1 VTDYAAVYRH
11 FATFAETTVIER
23 GKEEIT
29 EDDID
34 AFLDKFLSR
43 GTFFFYEG
51 VRIPHANTV
60 DPETQLKAFDMSERT
75 GAEAREELKPLLLA
89 KVMETYGS
97 VSDESND
104 RGWDPTPI
112 SRDEYAR
119 SFYIEGGGTSEGWEG
134 LSELDKISH
143 PAYGKAQLE
152 TKRIK
157 SHISKYF
164 DKVMPFMLRKTMH
177 HSFSIGQ
184 YYTRTGKG
192 VVHRNDE
199 FGNPVTINSEEELQN
214 FLSSDYHDSKFPAAK
229 HDGNRFILWNPTDDG
244 RDIKMAV
251 IDIDNPAK
259 IPAIEV
265 RKSVRR
271 IAKKLIGEGHPTI
284 IMFTGGDYQ
293 IWIGANDKRPLG
305 DQSEAKDYVI
315 TTLFGMGALDRET
328 AIANEVIHIDTMTL
342 SPKQQTRMFFS
353 LHYPTPESKK
363 DFSGLAAV
371 PVTLEDLTA
380 KDFEP
385 YEYAHPDVVRR
396 NFDAY
401 ASVVASWFDAVQ
413 IGQDYDMPGD
423 IQSAPEC
430 VRLDER
436 FPDYE
441 QLKFTHTKSNTIGLT
456 PDKIASST
464 ADETSVYAY
473 AKQRGV
479 DVVLRY
485 DSKGNMKFGE
495 VLRTERVSTDR
506 RGDTVLSTQDI
517 TSVLVT
523 ASGIVIHSDY
533 LTRDIERYCIGNG
546 INELTLVGQLVLTDD
561 FGTSLD
567 IEDIQFA
574 LARKEKLD
582 PSEMRKTRFVCSYI
596 ASYNYDEV
604 PLNAM
609 DDEVSKI
616 TTNRIFPAPS
626 FSFIAPKIGQKLSK
640 SYESNRNN
648 RLGKDM
654 VIMGEETYMVTS
666 LNKISMTIVGVDK
679 QSKPYAQGSKE
690 IGPVYVALTKNH
702 SKMGPIYYLIGKAEI
717 ALTRE
722 DRTRLK
728 ELVFGKNNK
737 NMIPLNVRRDDFVEQ
752 MELAEPSV
760 VVDVVYDDISNTM
773 TNALPTHFLPSTR
786 GKSFRIVDKN
796 AFATKMIGAKIV
808 GIRTDLSALRPG
820 DISHTQDSLIKI
832 SNIAPKQG
840 FSILNTLPNPTKK
853 ADFLEYYTARM
864 PELVHKDAPWR
875 MSPKSYSKL
884 NKLAK
889 KKGVVGFVKK
899 KSIIYD
905 DDPGWSVI
913 GEYEELL
920 DAAFTFKKITN
931 PFYLRGIDII
941 NATKMVVEYDIN
953 YHLIISEGRFYWI
966 YCDIESEELKAKK
979 KEFHETGEGKK
990 VKSILSDMLDVVVS
1004 IYSPKEKVTDAVVP
1018 GFKLDLL
1025 VVEEVKPNPAFS
1037 GVESH
1042 MGSFYSSPI
1051 DAIPLDEPKLMSEL
1065 HPNDPSKWKYSNDYV
1080 YQVGGRM
1087 VKPHLFDSSL
1097 SIPRRTPAEFE
1108 GAYKRQDFYIDK
1120 YSLNTTGQSPYYKYT
1135 DLPFFMQTAVDDTK
1149 NNYGIDGVSIVSMG
1163 DTIDKTKSYREA
1175 YNATRLLNKEQAK
1188 EDLKLVGAQFTSFPG
1203 EGEDWENAD
1212 EDFDFRGYNNKYKAQ
1227 HKQEEDD
1234 LKKSLKRTNFVGFDD
1249 AIESILSNPPVKRS
1263 AWNQLVSQY
1272 IAEYEQWDA
1281 DPEPKENWLT
1291 YSIGA
1296 FPTWAAPLLEK
1307 ERLYN
1312 LAKRD
1317 YELSDEDIKLIN
1329 SNLLGETT
1337 GEVFESILSDLY
1349 EEEEE
1354 EEDDEEDE
1362 DSDEFEEYEED
1373 EDEI

>member
-1 VTDYAAVYRH
+1 MTDYAAVYRH
-11 FATFAETTVIER
+11 FATFAEATVIER

-60 DPETQLKAFDMSERT
+60 DPETQIKAFDMSERT
-75 GAEAREELKPLLLA
+75 VAEATEELRPLLLA
-89 KVMETYGS
+89 KVVETYGS

-104 RGWDPTPI
+104 RGWDPTPT

-119 SFYIEGGGTSEGWEG
+119 SFYIEGGGTSEGWDG

-143 PAYGKAQLE
+143 PAYGRAQLE

-164 DKVMPFMLRKTMH
+164 DKVLPFMLRKTMH
-177 HSFSIGQ
+177 HPISIGQ
-184 YYTRTGKG
+184 YYTRSGKPEII
-192 VVHRNDE
+192 RNDE
-199 FGNPVTINSEEELQN
+199 FGNPVEINSEEELQN
-214 FLSSDYHDSKFPAAK
+214 FLSSGYYSKKFPGAK
-229 HDGNRFILWNPTDDG
+229 HDGNRFMLWNPTTDG

-251 IDIDNPAK
+251 IDIDNPGK
-259 IPAIEV
+259 VPAVEV
-265 RKSVRR
+265 RKSVKK
-271 IAKKLIGEGHPTI
+271 IAKKLIREGHPTI

-293 IWIGANDKRPLG
+293 IWIGAKDKRPLG
-305 DQSEAKDYVI
+305 NQNEARDYV
-315 TTLFGMGALDRET
+315 TSTLFGMGALDRET
-328 AIANEVIHIDTMTL
+328 AIANEVIHIDTKTL
-342 SPKQQTRMFFS
+342 SSKQQTRMFFS
-353 LHYPTPESKK
+353 LHYPTNKDSKK

-371 PVTLEDLTA
+371 PVTLEDLTS
-380 KDFEP
+380 KTFEP

-401 ASVVASWFDAVQ
+401 ASVVAAWFDAVQ

-430 VRLDER
+430 VRLGKR

-473 AKQRGV
+473 AKQRGI
-479 DVVLRY
+479 DAILKY

-495 VLRTERVSTDR
+495 VLRTERVSTDK

-523 ASGIVIHSDY
+523 TSGIVIHSDY

-567 IEDIQFA
+567 IEDIQFT

-582 PSEMRKTRFVCSYI
+582 PTEMRKTRFVCSHI

-626 FSFIAPKIGQKLSK
+626 FSFTAPKIGQKLRK

-666 LNKISMTIVGVDK
+666 LNKISMAVVGVDK
-679 QSKPYAQGSKE
+679 KSKPYAQQSKE
-690 IGPVYVALTKNH
+690 IGPVYVALVKNH
-702 SKMGPIYYLIGKAEI
+702 SKMGPIYYLTGKAEI
-717 ALTRE
+717 ALTRD
-722 DRTRLK
+722 DRVRLK

-737 NMIPLNVRRDDFVEQ
+737 NMIPLNVRRDDFVDQ

-773 TNALPTHFLPSTR
+773 TNALPTHFLPSSR
-786 GKSFRIVDKN
+786 GKSFRVVDKN

-808 GIRTDLSALRPG
+808 GIRTDLNALRPG

-832 SNIAPKQG
+832 SNVAPKQG
-840 FSILNTLPNPTKK
+840 FSILNTLPNPSKK
-853 ADFLEYYTARM
+853 VDFFEYYTARM
-864 PELVHKDAPWR
+864 PEVVRSDAPWM

-884 NKLAK
+884 NKLGK
-889 KKGVVGFVKK
+889 DRGVVGFVKK

-905 DDPGWSVI
+905 DDPGWSII
-913 GEYEELL
+913 GDYEELL
-920 DAAFTFKKITN
+920 DAAFTFKKIMN

-979 KEFHETGEGKK
+979 KDFHETGEGKK

-1042 MGSFYSSPI
+1042 MGSFYSTPI
-1051 DAIPLDEPKLMSEL
+1051 DAEPLDKPKLMSEL
-1065 HPNDPSKWKYSNDYV
+1065 YPDEPSKWKYSNDYV
-1080 YQVGGRM
+1080 YQFGGRM
-1087 VKPHLFDSSL
+1087 VKPHLFDSNL
-1097 SIPRRTPAEFE
+1097 STPRGTPAEFE
-1108 GAYKRQDFYIDK
+1108 GAYKRQDFYIDEN
-1120 YSLNTTGQSPYYKYT
+1120 SLNTTGESPYYKYIG
-1135 DLPFFMQTAVDDTK
+1135 LPFFMHTAVDDTK
-1149 NNYGIDGVSIVSMG
+1149 NAYGIDGVSIVSMG

-1175 YNATRLLNKEQAK
+1175 YNAIRLLNEEQAK
-1188 EDLKLVGAQFTSFPG
+1188 EDLKLVGAQLNSFPG
-1203 EGEDWENAD
+1203 EGEDWEDTD
-1212 EDFDFRGYNNKYKAQ
+1212 EDFRGYDNKYKAQ
-1227 HKQEEDD
+1227 YKKEEED
-1234 LKKSLKRTNFVGFDD
+1234 LKKSLKRTNFVGFDE
-1249 AIESILSNPPVKRS
+1249 AIESILPNPPVKRS

-1272 IAEYEQWDA
+1272 IAEYEQWNA

-1296 FPTWAAPLLEK
+1296 FPAWAAPLLEK

-1312 LAKRD
+1312 LARNE
-1317 YELSDEDIKLIN
+1317 YELSDEDIKVIN

-1337 GEVFESILSDLY
+1337 EEVFESILSDLY

-1354 EEDDEEDE
+1354 EDEEE

-1373 EDEI
+1373 EEDEDEI

>member
-1 VTDYAAVYRH
+1 MTDYAAVYRH
-11 FATFAETTVIER
+11 FATFAEATVIER

-60 DPETQLKAFDMSERT
+60 DPETQIKAFDMSERT
-75 GAEAREELKPLLLA
+75 VAEATEELRPLLLA
-89 KVMETYGS
+89 KVVETYGS

-104 RGWDPTPI
+104 RGWDPTPT

-119 SFYIEGGGTSEGWEG
+119 SFYIEGGGTSEGWDG

-143 PAYGKAQLE
+143 PAYGRAQLE

-164 DKVMPFMLRKTMH
+164 DKVLPFMLRKTMH
-177 HSFSIGQ
+177 HPISIGQ
-184 YYTRTGKG
+184 YYTRSGKPEII
-192 VVHRNDE
+192 RNDE
-199 FGNPVTINSEEELQN
+199 FGNPVEINSEEELQN
-214 FLSSDYHDSKFPAAK
+214 FLSSGYYSKKFPGAK
-229 HDGNRFILWNPTDDG
+229 HDGNRFMLWNPTTDG

-251 IDIDNPAK
+251 IDIDNPGK
-259 IPAIEV
+259 VPAVEV
-265 RKSVRR
+265 RKSVKK
-271 IAKKLIGEGHPTI
+271 IAKKLIREGHPTI

-293 IWIGANDKRPLG
+293 IWIGAKDKRPLG
-305 DQSEAKDYVI
+305 NQNEARDYV
-315 TTLFGMGALDRET
+315 TSTLFGMGALDRET
-328 AIANEVIHIDTMTL
+328 AIANEVIHIDTKTL
-342 SPKQQTRMFFS
+342 SSKQQTRMFFS
-353 LHYPTPESKK
+353 LHYPTNKDSKK

-371 PVTLEDLTA
+371 PVTLEDLTS
-380 KDFEP
+380 KTFEP

-401 ASVVASWFDAVQ
+401 ASVVAAWFDAVQ

-430 VRLDER
+430 VRLGKR

-473 AKQRGV
+473 AKQRGI
-479 DVVLRY
+479 DAVLKY

-495 VLRTERVSTDR
+495 VLRTERVSTDK

-523 ASGIVIHSDY
+523 TSGIVIHSDY

-567 IEDIQFA
+567 IEDIQFT

-582 PSEMRKTRFVCSYI
+582 PTEMRKTRFVCSHI

-626 FSFIAPKIGQKLSK
+626 FSFTAPKIGQKLRK

-666 LNKISMTIVGVDK
+666 LNKISMAVVGVDK
-679 QSKPYAQGSKE
+679 NSKPYAQQSKE
-690 IGPVYVALTKNH
+690 IGPVYVALVKNH
-702 SKMGPIYYLIGKAEI
+702 SKMGPIYYLTGKAEI
-717 ALTRE
+717 ALTRD
-722 DRTRLK
+722 DRVRLK

-737 NMIPLNVRRDDFVEQ
+737 NMIPLNVRRDDFVDQ

-773 TNALPTHFLPSTR
+773 TNALPTHFLPSSR
-786 GKSFRIVDKN
+786 GKSFRVVDKN

-808 GIRTDLSALRPG
+808 GIRTDLNALRPG

-832 SNIAPKQG
+832 SNVAPKQG
-840 FSILNTLPNPTKK
+840 FSILNTLPNPSKK
-853 ADFLEYYTARM
+853 VDFFEYYTARM
-864 PELVHKDAPWR
+864 PEVVRSDAPWM

-884 NKLAK
+884 NKLGK
-889 KKGVVGFVKK
+889 DRGVVGFVKK

-905 DDPGWSVI
+905 DDPGWSII
-913 GEYEELL
+913 GDYEELL
-920 DAAFTFKKITN
+920 DAAFTFKKIMN

-979 KEFHETGEGKK
+979 KDFHETGEGKK

-1042 MGSFYSSPI
+1042 MGSFYSTPI
-1051 DAIPLDEPKLMSEL
+1051 DAEPLDKPKLMSEL
-1065 HPNDPSKWKYSNDYV
+1065 YPDEPSKWKYSNDYV
-1080 YQVGGRM
+1080 YQFGGRM
-1087 VKPHLFDSSL
+1087 VKPHLFDSNL
-1097 SIPRRTPAEFE
+1097 STPRGTPAEFE
-1108 GAYKRQDFYIDK
+1108 GAYKRQDFYIDEN
-1120 YSLNTTGQSPYYKYT
+1120 SLNTTGESPYYKYIG
-1135 DLPFFMQTAVDDTK
+1135 LPFFMHTAVDDTK
-1149 NNYGIDGVSIVSMG
+1149 NAYGIDGVSIVSMG

-1175 YNATRLLNKEQAK
+1175 YNAIRLLNEEQAK
-1188 EDLKLVGAQFTSFPG
+1188 EDLKLVGAQLSSFPG
-1203 EGEDWENAD
+1203 EGEDWEDTD
-1212 EDFDFRGYNNKYKAQ
+1212 EDFRGYDNKYKAQ
-1227 HKQEEDD
+1227 YKKEEED
-1234 LKKSLKRTNFVGFDD
+1234 LKKSLKRTNFVGFDE
-1249 AIESILSNPPVKRS
+1249 AIESILPNPPVKRS

-1272 IAEYEQWDA
+1272 IAEYEQWNA

-1296 FPTWAAPLLEK
+1296 FPAWAAPLLEK

-1312 LAKRD
+1312 LARNE
-1317 YELSDEDIKLIN
+1317 YELSDEDIKVIN

-1337 GEVFESILSDLY
+1337 EEVFESILSDLY
-1349 EEEEE
+1349 EEE
-1354 EEDDEEDE
+1354 DEEE

-1373 EDEI
+1373 EEDEDEI

>member
-1 VTDYAAVYRH
+1 MTDYAAVYRH
-11 FATFAETTVIER
+11 FATFAEATVIER

-60 DPETQLKAFDMSERT
+60 DPETQIKAFDMSERT
-75 GAEAREELKPLLLA
+75 VAEATEELRPLLLA
-89 KVMETYGS
+89 KVVETYGS

-104 RGWDPTPI
+104 RGWDPTPT

-119 SFYIEGGGTSEGWEG
+119 SFYIEGGGTSEGWDG

-143 PAYGKAQLE
+143 PAYGRAQLE

-164 DKVMPFMLRKTMH
+164 DKVLPFMLRKTMH
-177 HSFSIGQ
+177 HPISIGQ
-184 YYTRTGKG
+184 YYTRSGKPEII
-192 VVHRNDE
+192 RNDE
-199 FGNPVTINSEEELQN
+199 FGNPVEINSEEELQN
-214 FLSSDYHDSKFPAAK
+214 FLSSGYYSKKFPGAK
-229 HDGNRFILWNPTDDG
+229 HDGNRFMLWNPTTDG

-251 IDIDNPAK
+251 IDIDNPGK
-259 IPAIEV
+259 VPAVEV
-265 RKSVRR
+265 RKSVKK
-271 IAKKLIGEGHPTI
+271 IAKKLIREGHPTI

-293 IWIGANDKRPLG
+293 IWIGAKDKRPLG
-305 DQSEAKDYVI
+305 NQNEARDYV
-315 TTLFGMGALDRET
+315 TSTLFGMGALDRET
-328 AIANEVIHIDTMTL
+328 AIANEVIHIDTKTL
-342 SPKQQTRMFFS
+342 SSKQQTRMFFS
-353 LHYPTPESKK
+353 LHYPTNKDSKK

-371 PVTLEDLTA
+371 PVTLEDLTS
-380 KDFEP
+380 KTFEP

-401 ASVVASWFDAVQ
+401 ASVVAAWFDAVQ

-430 VRLDER
+430 VRLGKR

-473 AKQRGV
+473 AKQRGI
-479 DVVLRY
+479 DAILKY

-495 VLRTERVSTDR
+495 VLRTERVSTDK

-523 ASGIVIHSDY
+523 TSGIVIHSDY

-567 IEDIQFA
+567 IEDIQFT

-582 PSEMRKTRFVCSYI
+582 PTEMRKTRFVCSHI

-626 FSFIAPKIGQKLSK
+626 FSFTAPKIGQKLRK

-666 LNKISMTIVGVDK
+666 LNKISMAVVGVDK
-679 QSKPYAQGSKE
+679 KSKPYAQQSKE
-690 IGPVYVALTKNH
+690 IGPVYVALVKNH
-702 SKMGPIYYLIGKAEI
+702 SKMGPIYYLTGKAEI
-717 ALTRE
+717 ALTRD
-722 DRTRLK
+722 DRVRLK

-737 NMIPLNVRRDDFVEQ
+737 NMIPLNVRRDDFVDQ

-773 TNALPTHFLPSTR
+773 TNALPTHFLPSSR
-786 GKSFRIVDKN
+786 GKSFRVVDKN

-808 GIRTDLSALRPG
+808 GIRTDLNALRPG

-832 SNIAPKQG
+832 SNVAPKQG
-840 FSILNTLPNPTKK
+840 FSILNTLPNPSKK
-853 ADFLEYYTARM
+853 VDFFEYYTARM
-864 PELVHKDAPWR
+864 PEVVRSDAPWM

-884 NKLAK
+884 NKLGK
-889 KKGVVGFVKK
+889 DRGVVGFVKK

-905 DDPGWSVI
+905 DDPGWSII
-913 GEYEELL
+913 GDYEELL
-920 DAAFTFKKITN
+920 DAAFTFKKIMN

-979 KEFHETGEGKK
+979 KDFHETGEGKK

-1042 MGSFYSSPI
+1042 MGSFYSTPI
-1051 DAIPLDEPKLMSEL
+1051 DAEPLDKPKLMSEL
-1065 HPNDPSKWKYSNDYV
+1065 YPDEPSKWKYSNDYV
-1080 YQVGGRM
+1080 YQFGGRM
-1087 VKPHLFDSSL
+1087 VKPHLFDSNL
-1097 SIPRRTPAEFE
+1097 STPRGTPAEFE
-1108 GAYKRQDFYIDK
+1108 GAYKRQDFYIDEN
-1120 YSLNTTGQSPYYKYT
+1120 SLNTTGESPYYKYIG
-1135 DLPFFMQTAVDDTK
+1135 LPFFMHTAVDDTK
-1149 NNYGIDGVSIVSMG
+1149 NAYGIDGVSIVSMG

-1175 YNATRLLNKEQAK
+1175 YNAIRLLNEEQAK
-1188 EDLKLVGAQFTSFPG
+1188 EDLKLVGAQLNSFPG
-1203 EGEDWENAD
+1203 EGEDWEDTD
-1212 EDFDFRGYNNKYKAQ
+1212 EDFRGYDNKYKAQ
-1227 HKQEEDD
+1227 YKKEEED
-1234 LKKSLKRTNFVGFDD
+1234 LKKSLKRTNFVGFDE
-1249 AIESILSNPPVKRS
+1249 AIESILPNPPVKRS

-1272 IAEYEQWDA
+1272 IAEYEQWNA

-1296 FPTWAAPLLEK
+1296 FPAWAAPLLEK

-1312 LAKRD
+1312 LARNE
-1317 YELSDEDIKLIN
+1317 YELSDEDIKVIN

-1337 GEVFESILSDLY
+1337 EEVFESILSDLY
-1349 EEEEE
+1349 EEE
-1354 EEDDEEDE
+1354 DEEE

-1373 EDEI
+1373 EEDEDEI

>member
-1 VTDYAAVYRH
+1 MTDYAAVYRH
-11 FATFAETTVIER
+11 FATFAEATVIER

-134 LSELDKISH
+134 LSELEKISH

-164 DKVMPFMLRKTMH
+164 DKIMPFMMRKTMH
-177 HSFSIGQ
+177 HPISIGH

-192 VVHRNDE
+192 TVHRKDE
-199 FGNPVTINSEEELQN
+199 FGNPVIINSEEELQN
-214 FLSSDYHDSKFPAAK
+214 YLSSVTYAGFPGGK
-229 HDGNRFILWNPTDDG
+229 HDGNRFMFWNPTIDG
-244 RDIKMAV
+244 KDIKMVA

-259 IPAIEV
+259 IPAVEV
-265 RKSVRR
+265 RKSVKK
-271 IAKKLIGEGHPTI
+271 IAKKLIKEGHPTI

-293 IWIGANDKRPLG
+293 IWIGANENRPLG
-305 DQSEAKDYVI
+305 SQNEAKDYI
-315 TTLFGMGALDRET
+315 TSTLFGMGALDRES
-328 AIANEVIHIDTMTL
+328 AITNEVVWIDTSTL
-342 SPKQQTRMFFS
+342 SPTQQIRMFFS
-353 LHYPTPESKK
+353 LHYPTQESKK
-363 DFSGLAAV
+363 EFSGLAAV
-371 PVTLEDLTA
+371 PVTIEDLTA
-380 KDFEP
+380 KTFEP
-385 YEYAHPDVVRR
+385 FEYAHPDVVRR

-401 ASVVASWFDAVQ
+401 ASVVAAWFDAVQ

-423 IQSAPEC
+423 IKSTPEC

-436 FPDYE
+436 FPDHE
-441 QLKFTHTKSNTIGLT
+441 KLRLVHTKSNTIGLT

-495 VLRTERVSTDR
+495 VLRTERVSTDK
-506 RGDTVLSTQDI
+506 RGDTILSTQDI

-523 ASGIVIHSDY
+523 RSGMVIYSDY

-546 INELTLVGQLVLTDD
+546 IKELTLVGQLVLTDD

-567 IEDIQFA
+567 IEDIQFT
-574 LARKEKLD
+574 LARKERLD

-604 PLNAM
+604 PLSAM

-626 FSFIAPKIGQKLSK
+626 FSFTAPKIGQKLSK

-666 LNKISMTIVGVDK
+666 MNKISMTIVGVDK

-690 IGPVYVALTKNH
+690 IGPVYVALVKNH

-722 DRTRLK
+722 DRIRLK

-752 MELAEPSV
+752 IELAEPSV

-773 TNALPTHFLPSTR
+773 TNALPTHFLPSSR
-786 GKSFRIVDKN
+786 GKSFRVVDKN
-796 AFATKMIGAKIV
+796 SYATKMIGAKVV

-820 DISHTQDSLIKI
+820 DIAHTQDSLIKI

-840 FSILNTLPNPTKK
+840 FSILNTLPNPNAKV
-853 ADFLEYYTARM
+853 DFFEYYTARM
-864 PELVHKDAPWR
+864 PESVHGDAPWR
-875 MSPKSYSKL
+875 MGPKSYSKL

-889 KKGVVGFVKK
+889 NKGVVGFVKK

-905 DDPGWSVI
+905 DDPGWSII
-913 GEYEELL
+913 GQYEELL

-941 NATKMVVEYDIN
+941 NATKMAVEYDIN

-966 YCDIESEELKAKK
+966 YCDIESEELRAKK
-979 KEFHETGEGKK
+979 KEFHETGEGKE
-990 VKSILSDMLDVVVS
+990 VKSILSDMLDVVSS
-1004 IYSPKEKVTDAVVP
+1004 IYPPKDKVTDAVVP

-1051 DAIPLDEPKLMSEL
+1051 DAIPLEEPKLMSEL
-1065 HPNDPSKWKYSNDYV
+1065 HPNDPSKWKYSNDYIH
-1080 YQVGGRM
+1080 QVGGRM

-1097 SIPRRTPAEFE
+1097 STPRGTRAEFE
-1108 GAYKRQDFYIDK
+1108 SAYKRGDFYIDEK
-1120 YSLNTTGQSPYYKYT
+1120 SLNTTGQSPYYKYT
-1135 DLPFFMQTAVDDTK
+1135 DLPFFMHTAVDDTK
-1149 NNYGIDGVSIVSMG
+1149 NAYGVDGASIVSMG
-1163 DTIDKTKSYREA
+1163 NTIDRPKSYREA

-1203 EGEDWENAD
+1203 EGEDWKDTD
-1212 EDFDFRGYNNKYKAQ
+1212 EDFRGYDNKYKAQ
-1227 HKQEEDD
+1227 YKKEEDD
-1234 LKKSLKRTNFVGFDD
+1234 LKKSLRRTNFVGFDD
-1249 AIESILSNPPVKRS
+1249 AIKSILPNPPVKRS
-1263 AWNQLVSQY
+1263 AWNQLVSRY

-1312 LAKRD
+1312 LARNE
-1317 YELSDEDIKLIN
+1317 YELSEEDIKVIN
-1329 SNLLGETT
+1329 SNLIGETT
-1337 GEVFESILSDLY
+1337 GEVFEPILSDLY
-1349 EEEEE
+1349 EEE
-1354 EEDDEEDE
+1354 DEEDEEE

>member
-1 VTDYAAVYRH
+1 MTDYAAVYRH
-11 FATFAETTVIER
+11 FATFAEATVIER

-60 DPETQLKAFDMSERT
+60 DPETQIKAFDMSERT
-75 GAEAREELKPLLLA
+75 VAEATEELRPLLLA
-89 KVMETYGS
+89 KVVETYGS

-104 RGWDPTPI
+104 RGWDPTPT

-119 SFYIEGGGTSEGWEG
+119 SFYIEGGGTSEGWDG

-143 PAYGKAQLE
+143 PAYGRAQLE

-164 DKVMPFMLRKTMH
+164 DKVLPFMLRKTMH
-177 HSFSIGQ
+177 HPISIGQ
-184 YYTRTGKG
+184 YYTRSGKPEII
-192 VVHRNDE
+192 RNDE
-199 FGNPVTINSEEELQN
+199 FGNPVEINSEEELQN
-214 FLSSDYHDSKFPAAK
+214 FLSSGYYSKKFPGAK
-229 HDGNRFILWNPTDDG
+229 HDGNRFMLWNPTTDG

-251 IDIDNPAK
+251 IDIDNPGK
-259 IPAIEV
+259 VPAVEV
-265 RKSVRR
+265 RKSVKK
-271 IAKKLIGEGHPTI
+271 IAKKLIREGHPTI

-293 IWIGANDKRPLG
+293 IWIGAKDKRPLG
-305 DQSEAKDYVI
+305 NQNEARDYV
-315 TTLFGMGALDRET
+315 TSTLFGMGALDRET
-328 AIANEVIHIDTMTL
+328 AIANEVIHIDTKTL
-342 SPKQQTRMFFS
+342 SSKQQTRMFFS
-353 LHYPTPESKK
+353 LHYPTNKDSKK

-371 PVTLEDLTA
+371 PVTLEDLTS
-380 KDFEP
+380 KTFEP

-401 ASVVASWFDAVQ
+401 ASVVAAWFDAVQ

-430 VRLDER
+430 VRLGKR

-473 AKQRGV
+473 AKQRGI
-479 DVVLRY
+479 DAVLKY

-495 VLRTERVSTDR
+495 VLRTERVSTDK

-523 ASGIVIHSDY
+523 TSGIVIHSDY

-567 IEDIQFA
+567 IEDIQFT

-582 PSEMRKTRFVCSYI
+582 PTEMRKTRFVCSHI

-626 FSFIAPKIGQKLSK
+626 FSFTAPKIGQKLRK

-666 LNKISMTIVGVDK
+666 LNKISMAVVGVDK
-679 QSKPYAQGSKE
+679 NSKPYAQQSKE
-690 IGPVYVALTKNH
+690 IGPVYVALVKNH
-702 SKMGPIYYLIGKAEI
+702 SKMGPIYYLTGKAEI
-717 ALTRE
+717 ALTRD
-722 DRTRLK
+722 DRVRLK

-737 NMIPLNVRRDDFVEQ
+737 NMIPLNVRRDDFVDQ

-773 TNALPTHFLPSTR
+773 TNALPTHFLPSSR
-786 GKSFRIVDKN
+786 GKSFRVVDKN

-808 GIRTDLSALRPG
+808 GIRTDLNALRPG

-832 SNIAPKQG
+832 SNVAPKQG
-840 FSILNTLPNPTKK
+840 FSILNTLPNPSKK
-853 ADFLEYYTARM
+853 VDFFEYYTARM
-864 PELVHKDAPWR
+864 PEVVRSDAPWM

-884 NKLAK
+884 NKLGK
-889 KKGVVGFVKK
+889 DRGVVGFVKK

-905 DDPGWSVI
+905 DDPGWSII
-913 GEYEELL
+913 GDYEELL
-920 DAAFTFKKITN
+920 DAAFTFKKIMN

-979 KEFHETGEGKK
+979 KDFHETGEGKK

-1042 MGSFYSSPI
+1042 MGSFYSTPI
-1051 DAIPLDEPKLMSEL
+1051 DAEPLDKPKLMSEL
-1065 HPNDPSKWKYSNDYV
+1065 YPDEPSKWKYSNDYV
-1080 YQVGGRM
+1080 YQFGGRM
-1087 VKPHLFDSSL
+1087 VKPHLFDSNL
-1097 SIPRRTPAEFE
+1097 STPRGTPAEFE
-1108 GAYKRQDFYIDK
+1108 GAYKRQDFYIDEN
-1120 YSLNTTGQSPYYKYT
+1120 SLNTTGESPYYKYIG
-1135 DLPFFMQTAVDDTK
+1135 LPFFMHTAVDDTK
-1149 NNYGIDGVSIVSMG
+1149 NAYGIDGVSIVSMG

-1175 YNATRLLNKEQAK
+1175 YNAIRLLNEEQAK
-1188 EDLKLVGAQFTSFPG
+1188 EDLKLVGAQLSSFPG
-1203 EGEDWENAD
+1203 EGEDWEDTD
-1212 EDFDFRGYNNKYKAQ
+1212 EDFRGYDNKYKAQ
-1227 HKQEEDD
+1227 YKKEEED
-1234 LKKSLKRTNFVGFDD
+1234 LKKSLKRTNFVGFDE
-1249 AIESILSNPPVKRS
+1249 AIESILPNPPVKRS

-1272 IAEYEQWDA
+1272 IAEYEQWNA

-1296 FPTWAAPLLEK
+1296 FPAWAAPLLEK

-1312 LAKRD
+1312 LARNE
-1317 YELSDEDIKLIN
+1317 YELSDEDIKVIN

-1337 GEVFESILSDLY
+1337 EEVFESILSDLY

-1354 EEDDEEDE
+1354 EDEEE

-1373 EDEI
+1373 EEDEDEI